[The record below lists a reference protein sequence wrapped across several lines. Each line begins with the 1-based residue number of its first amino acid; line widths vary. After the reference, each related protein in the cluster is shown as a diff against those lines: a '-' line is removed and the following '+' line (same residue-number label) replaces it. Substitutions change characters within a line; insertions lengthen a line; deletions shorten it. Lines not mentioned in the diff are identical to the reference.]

1 MFLFITYF
9 VSLNV
14 LWCIV
19 AMFTLSKKDVELIVN
34 KKKNVGYIFLLCVC
48 RKVCTVKTNELLKR
62 TLCLLTCKLV

>member
-34 KKKNVGYIFLLCVC
+34 KKKTLHIFFYFVSAVKCV
-48 RKVCTVKTNELLKR
+48 L
-62 TLCLLTCKLV
+62 